1 MEINFKELTSRLFI
15 SLFLIFLTLSISA
28 QANIKQAVIK
38 DGSQITF
45 LYSTVYLYKDNLLT
59 EIDISQNI
67 DLSGSDSNVRTL
79 RLEPDQYIKVKGL
92 DGREKLF
99 NGSIIVKF
107 KSSEDLEA
115 FSLRNE
121 MVLLNNLPDIGR
133 GVFKIDDIY
142 NFNEKLDQ
150 LKSNNPNIERVEL
163 NTIDISIRPK

>member
-38 DGSQITF
+38 DGSKITF

-121 MVLLNNLPDIGR
+121 VMLLNNLPDIGR

>member
-1 MEINFKELTSRLFI
+1 MEINFKKLTLNIFAV
-15 SLFLIFLTLSISA
+15 IFLTFSISI

-45 LYSTVYLYKDNLLT
+45 LYSTVYFYKNNLLS

-67 DLSGSDSNVRTL
+67 DLSRSDSNVRTL

-107 KSSEDLEA
+107 KNPEDLQA

-133 GVFKIDDIY
+133 GVFKIGDIY
-142 NFNEKLDQ
+142 NFNERLDQ
-150 LKSNNPNIERVEL
+150 LKSNNPNIERIEL

>member
-1 MEINFKELTSRLFI
+1 MEINFKKLTLNIFAV
-15 SLFLIFLTLSISA
+15 IFLTFSISI

-45 LYSTVYLYKDNLLT
+45 LYSTVYLYKDNLLS

-107 KSSEDLEA
+107 KSPEDLQA

>member
-15 SLFLIFLTLSISA
+15 SLFLIFLTLSISV

-38 DGSQITF
+38 DGSKITF
-45 LYSTVYLYKDNLLT
+45 LYSTVYLYKDNLLS

-133 GVFKIDDIY
+133 GVFKIDD
-142 NFNEKLDQ
+142 L
-150 LKSNNPNIERVEL
+150 
-163 NTIDISIRPK
+163 

>member
-1 MEINFKELTSRLFI
+1 MEINFKKLTLNIFAG
-15 SLFLIFLTLSISA
+15 IFLTLSISA
-28 QANIKQAVIK
+28 QTNIKQAVIK

-45 LYSTVYLYKDNLLT
+45 LYSTVYFYKNNLLS

-67 DLSGSDSNVRTL
+67 DLSRSDSNVRTL

-107 KSSEDLEA
+107 KNPEDLQA

-133 GVFKIDDIY
+133 GVFKIGDIY
-142 NFNEKLDQ
+142 NFNERLDQ
-150 LKSNNPNIERVEL
+150 LKSNNPNIERIEL

>member
-1 MEINFKELTSRLFI
+1 MEINFKKLTLNIFAV
-15 SLFLIFLTLSISA
+15 IFLTFSISI

-45 LYSTVYLYKDNLLT
+45 LYSTVYFYKNNLLS

-133 GVFKIDDIY
+133 GIFKIDDIY

>member
-38 DGSQITF
+38 DGSKITF

-121 MVLLNNLPDIGR
+121 VMLLNNLPDIGR

-150 LKSNNPNIERVEL
+150 LKSNNPNIEHVEL

>member
-1 MEINFKELTSRLFI
+1 MEINFKKLTLNIFAG
-15 SLFLIFLTLSISA
+15 IFLTLSISA
-28 QANIKQAVIK
+28 QTNIKQAVMK

-45 LYSTVYLYKDNLLT
+45 LYSTVYFYKNNLLS

-107 KSSEDLEA
+107 KNPEDLQA

-133 GVFKIDDIY
+133 GVFKIGDIY
-142 NFNEKLDQ
+142 NFNERLDQ
-150 LKSNNPNIERVEL
+150 LKSNNPNIERIEL

>member
-15 SLFLIFLTLSISA
+15 PLFLIFLTLSISV

-38 DGSQITF
+38 DGSKITF

-121 MVLLNNLPDIGR
+121 VMLLNNLPDIGR

-150 LKSNNPNIERVEL
+150 LKSNNPNIEHVEL

>member
-1 MEINFKELTSRLFI
+1 MEINFKKLTLNIFAG
-15 SLFLIFLTLSISA
+15 IFLTLSISA
-28 QANIKQAVIK
+28 QTNIKQAAIK

-45 LYSTVYLYKDNLLT
+45 LYSTVYFYKNNLLS

-107 KSSEDLEA
+107 KNPEDLQA

-133 GVFKIDDIY
+133 GVFKIGDIY
-142 NFNEKLDQ
+142 NFNERLDQ
-150 LKSNNPNIERVEL
+150 LKSNNPNIERIEL
-163 NTIDISIRPK
+163 NTIDISIRP

>member
-1 MEINFKELTSRLFI
+1 MEINFKKLTLNIFAV
-15 SLFLIFLTLSISA
+15 IFLTFSISI

-45 LYSTVYLYKDNLLT
+45 LYSTVYLYKDNLLS

-107 KSSEDLEA
+107 KSPEDLQA

-121 MVLLNNLPDIGR
+121 VVLLNNLPDIGR

-150 LKSNNPNIERVEL
+150 LKSNNSNIERVEL

>member
-1 MEINFKELTSRLFI
+1 MEINFKKLTLNIFAV
-15 SLFLIFLTLSISA
+15 IFLTFSISI

-45 LYSTVYLYKDNLLT
+45 LYSTVYLYKDNLLS

-99 NGSIIVKF
+99 NGSIIVRF
-107 KSSEDLEA
+107 KSPEDLQA

>member
-1 MEINFKELTSRLFI
+1 MEINFKKLTLNIFAV
-15 SLFLIFLTLSISA
+15 IFLTFSISI

-45 LYSTVYLYKDNLLT
+45 LYSTVYLYKDNLLS

-107 KSSEDLEA
+107 KSPEDLEA
-115 FSLRNE
+115 FYLRNE
-121 MVLLNNLPDIGR
+121 VVLLNNLPDIGR

>member
-1 MEINFKELTSRLFI
+1 
-15 SLFLIFLTLSISA
+15 LSISA

-45 LYSTVYLYKDNLLT
+45 LYSTVYLYKDNLLS

-121 MVLLNNLPDIGR
+121 VMLLNNLPDIGR

>member
-45 LYSTVYLYKDNLLT
+45 LYSTVYLYKDNLLS

>member
-1 MEINFKELTSRLFI
+1 MEINFKKLTLNIFAV
-15 SLFLIFLTLSISA
+15 IFLTFSISI

-38 DGSQITF
+38 DGSKITF
-45 LYSTVYLYKDNLLT
+45 LYSTVYLYKDNLLS

-121 MVLLNNLPDIGR
+121 VMLLNNLPDIGR

>member
-1 MEINFKELTSRLFI
+1 MEINFKKLTLNIFAV
-15 SLFLIFLTLSISA
+15 IFLTFSISI

-45 LYSTVYLYKDNLLT
+45 LYSTVYLYKDNLLS

-121 MVLLNNLPDIGR
+121 VMLLNNLPDIGR

>member
-15 SLFLIFLTLSISA
+15 SIFLIFFTLNISA
-28 QANIKQAVIK
+28 QANTKKPVIK
-38 DGSQITF
+38 DGSKIKF
-45 LYSTVYLYKDNLLT
+45 LYSAVYLYKDNLLT
-59 EIDISQNI
+59 EIDIAQNI
-67 DLSGSDSNVRTL
+67 DLAGSDNNSRVL
-79 RLEPDQYIKVKGL
+79 KLEPNQYIKVKGL
-92 DGREKLF
+92 DGKEKLF

-107 KSSEDLEA
+107 KSPEDLQV
-115 FSLRNE
+115 FSLRND
-121 MVLLNNLPDIGR
+121 MALVKNLPDIER

>member
-1 MEINFKELTSRLFI
+1 MEINFKKLTLNIFAV
-15 SLFLIFLTLSISA
+15 IFLTFSISI

-45 LYSTVYLYKDNLLT
+45 LYSTVYLYKDNLLS

-107 KSSEDLEA
+107 KSPEDLEA

-121 MVLLNNLPDIGR
+121 VVLLNNLPDIGR

>member
-28 QANIKQAVIK
+28 QSNIKQAVIK
-38 DGSQITF
+38 DGSKIKF
-45 LYSTVYLYKDNLLT
+45 LYSTVYLYKDNLLN

-107 KSSEDLEA
+107 KSPEDLQA
-115 FSLRNE
+115 FSLRND
-121 MVLLNNLPDIGR
+121 MALVKNLSDIGR
-133 GVFKIDDIY
+133 VVFKIDDIY

>member
-45 LYSTVYLYKDNLLT
+45 LYSTVYLYKDNLLS

-107 KSSEDLEA
+107 KSPEDLQA

-150 LKSNNPNIERVEL
+150 LKSNNPNIERIEL

>member
-1 MEINFKELTSRLFI
+1 MEINFKKLTLNIFA
-15 SLFLIFLTLSISA
+15 LIFLTFSISI

-45 LYSTVYLYKDNLLT
+45 LYSTVYLYKDNLLS

-107 KSSEDLEA
+107 KSPEDLQA

-121 MVLLNNLPDIGR
+121 VVLLNNLPDIGR

>member
-1 MEINFKELTSRLFI
+1 MEINFKKLTLNIFAV
-15 SLFLIFLTLSISA
+15 IFLTFSISI

-38 DGSQITF
+38 DGSKITF

-133 GVFKIDDIY
+133 GIFKIDDIY

>member
-28 QANIKQAVIK
+28 QSNIKQAVIK

-45 LYSTVYLYKDNLLT
+45 LYSTVYLYKDNLLS

-107 KSSEDLEA
+107 KSPEDLEA

-121 MVLLNNLPDIGR
+121 VVLLNNLPDIGR

>member
-15 SLFLIFLTLSISA
+15 SLFLIFLTLSISV

-38 DGSQITF
+38 DGSKITF

-121 MVLLNNLPDIGR
+121 VMLLNNLPDIGR

>member
-1 MEINFKELTSRLFI
+1 MEINFKKLTLNIFAV
-15 SLFLIFLTLSISA
+15 IFLTFSISI

-45 LYSTVYLYKDNLLT
+45 LYSTVYLYKDNLLS

-107 KSSEDLEA
+107 KSPEDLQA
-115 FSLRNE
+115 FSLRND
-121 MVLLNNLPDIGR
+121 MALVKNLSDIGR
-133 GVFKIDDIY
+133 VVFKIDDIY

>member
-1 MEINFKELTSRLFI
+1 MEINFKKLTLNIFAG
-15 SLFLIFLTLSISA
+15 IFLTLSISA
-28 QANIKQAVIK
+28 QTNIKQAAIK

-45 LYSTVYLYKDNLLT
+45 LYSTVYFYKNNLLS

-92 DGREKLF
+92 DGIEKLF

-107 KSSEDLEA
+107 KNPEDLQA

-133 GVFKIDDIY
+133 GVFKIGDIY
-142 NFNEKLDQ
+142 NFNERLDQ
-150 LKSNNPNIERVEL
+150 LKSNNPNIERIEL

>member
-1 MEINFKELTSRLFI
+1 MEINFKKLTLNIFAV
-15 SLFLIFLTLSISA
+15 IFLTFSISI

-45 LYSTVYLYKDNLLT
+45 LYSTVYLYKDNLLS

-107 KSSEDLEA
+107 KSPEDLQA

-121 MVLLNNLPDIGR
+121 VVLLNNLPDIGR

>member
-1 MEINFKELTSRLFI
+1 MEINFKKLTLNIFAG
-15 SLFLIFLTLSISA
+15 IFLTLSISA
-28 QANIKQAVIK
+28 QTNIKQAAIK

-45 LYSTVYLYKDNLLT
+45 LYSTVYFYKNNLLS

-67 DLSGSDSNVRTL
+67 DLSRSDSNVRTL

-107 KSSEDLEA
+107 KNPEDLQA

-133 GVFKIDDIY
+133 GVFKIGDIY
-142 NFNEKLDQ
+142 NFNERLDQ
-150 LKSNNPNIERVEL
+150 LKSNNPNIERIEL

>member
-1 MEINFKELTSRLFI
+1 MEINFKKLTLNIFAG
-15 SLFLIFLTLSISA
+15 IFLTLSISA
-28 QANIKQAVIK
+28 QTNIKQAAIK

-45 LYSTVYLYKDNLLT
+45 LYSTVYFYKNNLLS

-67 DLSGSDSNVRTL
+67 DLSGSDSNARTL

-107 KSSEDLEA
+107 KNPEDLQA

-133 GVFKIDDIY
+133 GVFKIGDIY
-142 NFNEKLDQ
+142 NFNERLDQ
-150 LKSNNPNIERVEL
+150 LKSNNPNIERIEL

>member
-15 SLFLIFLTLSISA
+15 LLFLIFLTLSISV

-38 DGSQITF
+38 DGSKITF
-45 LYSTVYLYKDNLLT
+45 LYSTVYLYKDNLLS

>member
-1 MEINFKELTSRLFI
+1 MEINFKELMSRLFI

-38 DGSQITF
+38 DGSKITF
-45 LYSTVYLYKDNLLT
+45 LYSTVYLYKDNLLS

-121 MVLLNNLPDIGR
+121 VMLLNNLPDIGR

>member
-1 MEINFKELTSRLFI
+1 MEINFKKLTLNIFAA
-15 SLFLIFLTLSISA
+15 IFLTLSISA
-28 QANIKQAVIK
+28 QTNIKQAAIK

-45 LYSTVYLYKDNLLT
+45 LYSTVYFYKNNLLS

-67 DLSGSDSNVRTL
+67 DLSRSDSNVRTL

-107 KSSEDLEA
+107 KNPEDLQA

-133 GVFKIDDIY
+133 GVFKIGDIY
-142 NFNEKLDQ
+142 NFNERLDQ
-150 LKSNNPNIERVEL
+150 LKSNNPNIERIEL

>member
-45 LYSTVYLYKDNLLT
+45 LYSTVYLYKDNLLS

-121 MVLLNNLPDIGR
+121 VVLLNNLPDIGR

>member
-15 SLFLIFLTLSISA
+15 PLFLIFLTLSISV

-38 DGSQITF
+38 DGSKITF

-121 MVLLNNLPDIGR
+121 VMLLNNLPDIGR